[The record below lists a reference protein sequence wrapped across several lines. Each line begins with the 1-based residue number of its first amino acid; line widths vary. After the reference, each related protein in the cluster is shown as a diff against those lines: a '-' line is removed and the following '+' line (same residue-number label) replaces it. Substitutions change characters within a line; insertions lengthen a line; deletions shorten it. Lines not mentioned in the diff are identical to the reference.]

1 MANLT
6 VDILGLGTDIP
17 PNPKLS
23 DVYPAVD
30 VTSTVQSPQGSTYQ
44 YTIGEL
50 FTLFLQAL
58 GFIAVTPVSAAT
70 TVNLVATYNN
80 GASGI
85 NAFLTD
91 ATGTFAPFIIDGVT
105 GIIGNTYLIKNQSDQ
120 TQNGIYVL
128 TQNGNGI
135 NLPWILIRWFGFNSA
150 TNIINGEIVPV
161 TFGVTQA
168 NTFWQL
174 SVTPPVI
181 VGTSNLIFTQVA
193 APITSFV
200 LSYPGNPNGFVAGV
214 QYQLLWDTVDNIL
227 YVCTTTGSASTA
239 VWTPC
244 IGQLTNGQLRIGST
258 GNVPVAATLTQ
269 GPGITIVNGPGSITI
284 SATGSGLGWNSVST
298 SGAMI
303 ADNGYLTTG
312 GSLVT
317 LTLPSTAAFGT
328 GLAVIGSGAGG
339 WQIATGA
346 GQTVQVGSATAST
359 SVSSTNRYDSIYL
372 ICTTANTVWSVLGGP
387 QGNLTIV

>member
-105 GIIGNTYLIKNQSDQ
+105 GIIGNIYLIKNQSDQ

-181 VGTSNLIFTQVA
+181 VGTSNLIFMQVA

>member
-50 FTLFLQAL
+50 FTLFLQSL
-58 GFIAVTPVSAAT
+58 GFIATIPVSAAT
-70 TVNLVATYNN
+70 TVNLNATYNN
-80 GASGI
+80 GSSGI

-91 ATGTFAPFIIDGVT
+91 ASGTFAPFIIDGIA
-105 GIIGNTYLIKNQSDQ
+105 GIVGNTYLIKNQTNQ

-128 TQNGNGI
+128 TQNGDGI
-135 NLPWILIRWFGFNSA
+135 SLPWILIRWFDFNSPI
-150 TNIINGEIVPV
+150 NIINGEIVPV
-161 TFGVTQA
+161 TFGLTQA

-174 SVTPPVI
+174 SVTGAVV

-193 APITSFV
+193 SPITAFV
-200 LSYPGNPNGFVAGV
+200 LSFAGNPNGFVAGV

-227 YVCTTTGSASTA
+227 YVCTTTGSAITA
-239 VWTPC
+239 VWTPV

-258 GNVPVAATLTQ
+258 GNVPVAATLTA
-269 GPGITIVNGPGSITI
+269 GPGISIANGPGSITI
-284 SATGSGLGWNSVST
+284 SGTGSGIGWNMAAVST
-298 SGAMI
+298 AMT

-312 GSLVT
+312 AALVT
-317 LTLPSTAAFGT
+317 LTLPPVAAFGT

-339 WQIATGA
+339 WQIATGG
-346 GQTVQVGSATAST
+346 GQSIQVGSATAAT
-359 SVSSTNRYDSIYL
+359 SVSSTNRYDSIFL
-372 ICTTANTVWSVLGGP
+372 ICTTANTVWSTLGGP